1 MGYGKEYMGQNVVE
15 TIKEWVWGPWLLCLM
30 LVIGGFY
37 SLKSGFFQLKGVRTW
52 WNATAGRMGEM
63 EEKKKET
70 ENSISPFQAAC
81 TALAATVGTGNIAG
95 VATALIAGGAGA
107 IFWMWISSLIGMMT
121 AYAENFLGILYREQ
135 GEEGRFYGGPMQYI
149 EKGMRNRPLAFVYAV
164 CTVFASFG
172 MGCMVQANSMADTLH
187 YAFSMPPFWT
197 AAILTGGSA
206 LVLWGGIDRITK
218 VTEKLVPCSA
228 GIYLVLAGVVI
239 LANIKEIPAVFQ
251 LIFKEAFSVQAM
263 MGGAIG
269 YGISRGVFSNEA
281 GLGSLAILHSSTQDT
296 TPQEQGMWGIFD
308 VFFDTIL
315 MCTLTAIVIL
325 VQPKVRALL
334 SGAVYGTE
342 GLRLS
347 PSDPPLNGA
356 ALASWAISQTVGNGG
371 NSVIACTMVCFA
383 FATILGW
390 YYLGSQAAAYLS
402 KEYLFLYRLF
412 YLESI
417 FFGCVL
423 QLQFVWDLSDIFNGM
438 MAVPNL
444 IALFALRKDIQFPLQ
459 ERKTGKQ
466 ETKRKK

>member
-1 MGYGKEYMGQNVVE
+1 MGQNILE

-30 LVIGGFY
+30 LAIGIFY
-37 SLKSGFFQLKGVRTW
+37 SLKSSFFQVRGVRTW
-52 WNATAGRMGEM
+52 WNATAGSMGETG
-63 EEKKKET
+63 KIKERK

-95 VATALIAGGAGA
+95 VATALVAGGPGA
-107 IFWMWISSLIGMMT
+107 IFWMWISSLVGMMT

-149 EKGMRNRPLAFVYAV
+149 EKGMGKRPLAFIYAV
-164 CTVFASFG
+164 CTIFASFG
-172 MGCMVQANSMADTLH
+172 MGCMVQANSMADTLQ

-228 GIYLVLAGVVI
+228 GIYLVLSGVVI

-251 LIFKEAFSVQAM
+251 LIFREAFSVRSMA
-263 MGGAIG
+263 GGAIG

-281 GLGSLAILHSSTQDT
+281 GLGSLAILHSSTEDT

-315 MCTLTAIVIL
+315 MCTLTAVVIL
-325 VQPKVRALL
+325 VQPKVRILL
-334 SGAVYGTE
+334 CGSAYGAE
-342 GLRLS
+342 GLRFS
-347 PSDPPLNGA
+347 SADAPLNGA

-371 NSVIACTMVCFA
+371 NSVIAGTMVCFA

-390 YYLGSQAAAYLS
+390 YYLGSQAAAYLLGDH
-402 KEYLFLYRLF
+402 LFLYRLF

-423 QLQFVWDLSDIFNGM
+423 QLTFVWDLSDIFNGM

-444 IALFALRKDIQFPLQ
+444 IALFALRKEIQFPVQ
-459 ERKTGKQ
+459 EQKARNKKERERKR
-466 ETKRKK
+466 RK